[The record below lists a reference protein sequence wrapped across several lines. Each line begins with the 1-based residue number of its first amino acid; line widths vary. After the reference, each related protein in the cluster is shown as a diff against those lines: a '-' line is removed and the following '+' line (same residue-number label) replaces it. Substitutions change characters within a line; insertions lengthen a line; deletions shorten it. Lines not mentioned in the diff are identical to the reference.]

1 MTRKTRLGP
10 IKGISEINL
19 TPLMDLT
26 FILLIT
32 FIITFPLI
40 EQSIPIDLPVND
52 GDSPTPEQEMTRTI
66 SVDKES
72 KFYINELE
80 LTRAELENE
89 IKMLGAT
96 EPDVTIYLRA
106 DGALR
111 YGVVMDVMG
120 LIRDAQIKRIALV
133 TQAETQ

>member
-1 MTRKTRLGP
+1 MTRKSRLGP
-10 IKGISEINL
+10 IEGISEINL

-40 EQSIPIDLPVND
+40 EQSIPIDLPKND
-52 GDSPTPEQEMTRTI
+52 GDPPPPDQEMIRTI

-72 KFYINELE
+72 KFYVNELE
-80 LTRAELENE
+80 FTRAELENE

-106 DGALR
+106 DEALR

-120 LIRDAQIKRIALV
+120 LIRDARINRIALV

>member
-52 GDSPTPEQEMTRTI
+52 GDSPPPEQEMTRII

-106 DGALR
+106 DEALR

>member
-1 MTRKTRLGP
+1 MNRNARSQS

-40 EQSIPIDLPVND
+40 EQSIPVNLPVHD
-52 GDSPTPEQEMTRTI
+52 GESPPPDENMTRTI
-66 SVDKES
+66 SVDEEN
-72 KFYINELE
+72 KFYVDDLQVTRTELE
-80 LTRAELENE
+80 IE
-89 IKMLGAT
+89 IKMLGVSD
-96 EPDVTIYLRA
+96 PDVTIYLRA
-106 DGALR
+106 DEALR
-111 YGVVMDVMG
+111 YEAVIDVMG

-133 TQAETQ
+133 TQAENQ